1 MANVSKGERK
11 LVGFRIPVDLLEKV
25 KEEAQ
30 RQGLGLTDCYV
41 KLICLGL
48 ELAQESGRV
57 PSRIS
62 QRTA

>member
-11 LVGFRIPVDLLEKV
+11 LVGFRIPVDLLERV

-30 RQGLGLTDCYV
+30 REGLGLTDCYV
-41 KLICLGL
+41 RLIFQGL
-48 ELAQESGRV
+48 ERAQESGRV
-57 PSRIS
+57 PSQTS